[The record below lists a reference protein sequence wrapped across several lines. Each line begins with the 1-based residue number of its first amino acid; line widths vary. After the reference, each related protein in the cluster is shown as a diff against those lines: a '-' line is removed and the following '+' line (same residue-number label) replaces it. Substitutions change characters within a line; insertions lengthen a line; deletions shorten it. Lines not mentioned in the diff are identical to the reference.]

1 MGTIANEAVNPW
13 ALYDEMIDGIPQ
25 DVQVKDYAL
34 GIHWSFVEA
43 ECGTGVGWTARQG
56 APRGNKGDLRGVPL
70 KQIAALSKSW
80 CFEEATLGIAALNA
94 WYSNAERLASYG
106 IQTQFEEKTL
116 DADADAPRMGK
127 KLDAFGL
134 YRPQIEQAG
143 NQNVV
148 VVGHFPHATDIAQ
161 YANLTILERVV
172 RDEWDTPDPACEY
185 VMPSADYAFI
195 TGVTLINKTAPRLLE
210 LSRNARTVMVG
221 PSVVMAPALF
231 QRDVECA
238 AGSVVID
245 VEGVKFGCANGSGQ
259 IFGKSLQM
267 VMARK

>member
-1 MGTIANEAVNPW
+1 MSEIKQTIPNPW
-13 ALYDEMIDGIPQ
+13 ALYDEMIEGIPQ
-25 DVQVKDYAL
+25 DVLVKDYAL
-34 GIHWSFVEA
+34 GMHWSFVEA
-43 ECGTGVGWTARQG
+43 ECGAGVGWTARQG
-56 APRGNKGDLRGVPL
+56 APRTRKDDLRGLAL
-70 KQIAALSKSW
+70 KEVAALSKSW

-94 WYSNAERLASYG
+94 WYSNPERLEANG
-106 IQTQFEEKTL
+106 IQTQYEEKAPQ
-116 DADADAPRMGK
+116 DDPDAPRMGK

-134 YRPQIEQAG
+134 YRPQIEEAG

-161 YANLTILERVV
+161 YANLTILERAV

-185 VMPSADYAFI
+185 VMPFADYAFI

-210 LSRNARTVMVG
+210 LSRSAHTVMVG

-231 QRDVECA
+231 KRNVECA

-245 VEGVKFGCANGSGQ
+245 PEAVKFGCANGAGQ

-267 VMARK
+267 VMARN

>member
-1 MGTIANEAVNPW
+1 MTASNPW
-13 ALYDEMIDGIPQ
+13 ALYDEMIEGIPD
-25 DVQVKDYAL
+25 DVLVKDYGL
-34 GIHWSFVEA
+34 GIHWSFVDA
-43 ECGTGVGWTARQG
+43 ECGAGVGWTARQG
-56 APRGNKGDLRGVPL
+56 AKRTTKDDLRGKPL
-70 KQIAALSKSW
+70 REVAALSKSW

-94 WYSNAERLASYG
+94 WYSNPERLATNNIDTEYEQRVATDESN
-106 IQTQFEEKTL
+106 
-116 DADADAPRMGK
+116 APRLGK

-134 YRPQIEQAG
+134 YKPQIEAAG

-148 VVGHFPHATDIAQ
+148 VVGHFPHATDIAG

-185 VMPSADYAFI
+185 VMPFADYAFI

-210 LSRNARTVMVG
+210 LSRNAHAIMVG

-231 QRDVECA
+231 ERGVECA

-245 VEGVKFGCANGSGQ
+245 PEAVKFGCSNGAGQ

-267 VMARK
+267 VMACA